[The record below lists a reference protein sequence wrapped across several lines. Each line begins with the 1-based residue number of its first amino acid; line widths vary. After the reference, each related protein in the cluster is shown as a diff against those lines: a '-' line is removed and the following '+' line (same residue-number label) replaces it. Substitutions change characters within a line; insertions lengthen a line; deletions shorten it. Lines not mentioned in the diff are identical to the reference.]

1 MGLIDEIQAIDH
13 ELSSLPPRAF
23 AQSSEQSKLTIR
35 LEEVWGS
42 CALAGAALT
51 LPQTRLLLQRGIV
64 GGDRVF
70 RDYLM
75 VWGYGQA
82 SAWVQAQRPRSSG
95 SRISV
100 AEVRHLHTRA
110 ASGAELVESG
120 ALPGV
125 WRTQNAG
132 NVRAGMIPLPPALIV
147 GELTA
152 LVDRFGHG
160 PPVGE
165 SLFIWLARFQ
175 SRFERIRPFA
185 SANGRVGRLC
195 VNLMLTRFG
204 LPFATVTAR
213 TTRRYRAALTEA
225 DAGDPFPLA
234 RFIAG
239 SVQHNVGRLAAPPPE
254 LRPLS
259 TLAGPATEEA
269 LRKAVIR
276 GRLRHVYVGTRLFST
291 IAWRDEYLASR
302 EVVRLPQPTL
312 QRTRIERR
320 DREHP

>member
-1 MGLIDEIQAIDH
+1 MGIIDEIAAIDR
-13 ELSSLPPRAF
+13 ELSNLPLNVV
-23 AQSSEQSKLTIR
+23 AQSSEQNKLAVR
-35 LEEVWGS
+35 LEDVWGS

-64 GGDRVF
+64 GGDRAF

-82 SAWVQAQRPRSSG
+82 SAWVQAQRPRAAG

-100 AEVRHLHTRA
+100 AEVRHLQTRA
-110 ASGAELVESG
+110 ASGPELVESG

-132 NVRAGMIPLPPALIV
+132 NVRGGMIPLPPALIV

-152 LVDRFGHG
+152 LVDRFGRG
-160 PPVGE
+160 PPAGE
-165 SLFIWLARFQ
+165 SLFIWL
-175 SRFERIRPFA
+175 
-185 SANGRVGRLC
+185 N
-195 VNLMLTRFG
+195 T
-204 LPFATVTAR
+204 
-213 TTRRYRAALTEA
+213 
-225 DAGDPFPLA
+225 
-234 RFIAG
+234 
-239 SVQHNVGRLAAPPPE
+239 GRLAAPPPE

-259 TLAGPATEEA
+259 RLAGPATEEA
-269 LRKAVIR
+269 LRKAAIR

-302 EVVRLPQPTL
+302 ELR
-312 QRTRIERR
+312 RTAR
-320 DREHP
+320 